1 VRFEVGPEDSNQ
13 FGIRVIPNWGRKLSK
28 KTREWPKNGPKNVS
42 MVGWS
47 APTFD
52 GGHPILGYQVMVNG
66 EVSCELEAA
75 ASSQQVCRHSDQRI
89 FELAEIEVGV
99 NYDIE
104 IAAVNALGIGAMA
117 NVTHLIP
124 APVVA
129 AGGGG
134 AALPG
139 TIPGLPSKP
148 SMPGSGGGPNVLN
161 PDSWKPGASDAG
173 NETETAEPT
182 EPSAPAEPSGP
193 SDGTDSSA
201 SGAET
206 DEANFTWLMLLIAL
220 AMSLVLVR
228 VVIRGRKR
236 RPVS

>member
-1 VRFEVGPEDSNQ
+1 MKLGATTPGSPAIGEPIDLKQ
-13 FGIRVIPNWGRKLSK
+13 KVIFS
-28 KTREWPKNGPKNVS
+28 
-42 MVGWS
+42 WS

-52 GGHPILGYQVMVNG
+52 GGHEILGYQVMVNG
-66 EVSCELEAA
+66 EVSCELEGA

-129 AGGGG
+129 SGGGG
-134 AALPG
+134 ASLPG
-139 TIPGLPSKP
+139 TIPGLPSKHSKP
-148 SMPGSGGGPNVLN
+148 DSGGGPNVLN
-161 PDSWKPGASDAG
+161 PDSWKPGVPDAG
-173 NETETAEPT
+173 NETENMEPT
-182 EPSAPAEPSGP
+182 EPSAPSGPSGP

-201 SGAET
+201 SGADT
-206 DEANFTWLMLLIAL
+206 DEPNLTWLMLLIAL
-220 AMSLVLVR
+220 LMSGALLR
-228 VVIRGRKR
+228 VVIRGRK
-236 RPVS
+236 